1 VEKNLI
7 FFFFLIEKLILRKK
21 KINFYLEKEKKRI
34 RKKMSKNEIVSDS
47 NENVQD
53 EGGLKMNEPKSGS

>member
-1 VEKNLI
+1 
-7 FFFFLIEKLILRKK
+7 LIEKLILRKK